1 MLLHKEYFNQFFTK
15 KKRKSDSNSD
25 EIETAEMP
33 ENLGCFV
40 INYVWLDTATAK
52 KPKTSDQPGK

>member
-1 MLLHKEYFNQFFTK
+1 MLLHKEYFNQFFK
-15 KKRKSDSNSD
+15 KKKIRKSDSNSD

-52 KPKTSDQPGK
+52 KA